1 MAETISTPGGPIL
14 LCAGTDAAAA
24 ARLAEAAADL
34 LHQRPVVVLATWQP
48 PPVMGAI
55 DAVADALYD
64 ARADLRGSAQRSAAE
79 SAHAAAEVLEAHG
92 MQVSPQVRPEE
103 YTPWRMILDVADEI
117 DAAVIVAGVSEDAAR
132 RPGALGR
139 QARALAHRTHRPL
152 LLVTPD
158 GAAPDDAAV
167 LFATDGSAHATRALR
182 TAATLLRPRPA
193 IVASVWRPV
202 GDAAGLAMAAVP
214 DDIARQGAER
224 LDEAARLRSAGH
236 AGDGVELLAGAG
248 WAVQASTIKKAR
260 HVPSAIADA
269 AGEHRAAAIVTGT
282 RGRSRIAAALLGSTA
297 EGVVRDSDR
306 PVLLVPPPTG

>member
-1 MAETISTPGGPIL
+1 MAETISTPGGPVL

-24 ARLAEAAADL
+24 ARLAEAAAAL

-48 PPVMGAI
+48 PAVMSAI

-64 ARADLRGSAQRSAAE
+64 ARADLRGSAQRAAAE
-79 SAHAAAEVLEAHG
+79 TAHAAAEVLEAHG
-92 MQVSPQVRPEE
+92 MHVSRQVCPEE

-117 DAAVIVAGVSEDAAR
+117 DSAAIVAGVSEDRAR
-132 RPGALGR
+132 QPGALGR

-158 GAAPDDAAV
+158 GAVPDDAPV

-182 TAATLLRPRPA
+182 AAATLLRPRPA

-214 DDIARQGAER
+214 DEVARQGAKR

-236 AGDGVELLAGAG
+236 AGEGAELLTGAG
-248 WAVQASTIKKAR
+248 WAVQTSTSRKAR

-269 AGEHRAAAIVTGT
+269 ADEHRAAAIVTGT
-282 RGRSRIAAALLGSTA
+282 RGRSRLAAALLGSTA
-297 EGVVRDSDR
+297 EGILRQADR
-306 PVLLVPPPTG
+306 PVLLVPAPAG